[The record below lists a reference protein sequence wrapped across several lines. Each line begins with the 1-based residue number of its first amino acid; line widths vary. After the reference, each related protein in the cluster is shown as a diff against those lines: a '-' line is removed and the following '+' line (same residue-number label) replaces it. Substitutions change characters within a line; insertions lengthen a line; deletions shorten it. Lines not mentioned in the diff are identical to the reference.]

1 MYLQWSI
8 ILQCGLSVGKLNLV
22 SILVYVVYARFQ
34 GNLMCT
40 CVNSVHMY
48 IRFLTHKSGDE
59 VSLFFYIHIGRL
71 IFLLSKP
78 ALHTTLTDVPTYST
92 NLKHLRHLAH
102 LSANTILVF
111 VTFSMVNFVLPPVP
125 AILPMALER

>member
-1 MYLQWSI
+1 MRI
-8 ILQCGLSVGKLNLV
+8 
-22 SILVYVVYARFQ
+22 
-34 GNLMCT
+34 

-48 IRFLTHKSGDE
+48 IRFLTH
-59 VSLFFYIHIGRL
+59 IHIGRL

-78 ALHTTLTDVPTYST
+78 ALHNTLEYSDRCTNST